1 MNAPE
6 NITPIN
12 LAHEVLMGAKDAM
25 CVEEVT
31 REIVGKKPTKAE
43 LKPVAKLLKELADLG
58 MIEMKPR
65 TGGVP
70 FYRLIAAPP
79 SVVTHNPHTGT
90 PRNPLD
96 IKSDPAGLL
105 IVKDGEPLKAHQAED
120 RILTPEAEAER
131 EDFEARYGMLGNCSC
146 HISPP
151 CGSCTHPGNPRNQE
165 EDETAWMAA
174 PAGSGLNFGT
184 SPLQFLAPEDYEMP
198 PADPTLL
205 AMANRTLSEQLDEYR
220 GQLAHIATIAADYL
234 PDPSDITTA
243 RAVEIMDMLIEA
255 QKAQIESLSAGLQAK
270 DNELFIQAK
279 VVVDLRERLDA
290 QITQW
295 QTDTGRLAADLRAA
309 MEARSQAINEADRL
323 RAELA
328 TERQAREAL
337 QEQDGVDVK
346 DAAVGYLVRVTK
358 RKPRY
363 VTRPERARDAALA
376 AVRAGAGRAEV
387 LAVVPVGVARRG
399 AEWRGSN
406 PMGKG
411 D

>member
-6 NITPIN
+6 NTPAAYPIN
-12 LAHEVLMGAKDAM
+12 LAHEVLLKSDIAL
-25 CVEEVT
+25 CVEDVA
-31 REIVGKKPTKAE
+31 RAIVGKKPTKADI
-43 LKPVAKLLKELADLG
+43 KPVAKLLKELADLG
-58 MIEMKPR
+58 LIEMEPR
-65 TGGVP
+65 AGGVP
-70 FYRLIAAPP
+70 FYRLITAPTP
-79 SVVTHNPHTGT
+79 EVCDSV
-90 PRNPLD
+90 
-96 IKSDPAGLL
+96 
-105 IVKDGEPLKAHQAED
+105 QAKVSEQTEAPKPE
-120 RILTPEAEAER
+120 RVLTPEAEAER
-131 EDFEARYGMLGNCSC
+131 AQFEAEHGGGNCSC

-151 CGSCTHPGNPRNQE
+151 CASCSHPGNPINQE

-174 PAGSGLNFGT
+174 PAEDQGKPLNFGT
-184 SPLQFLAPEDYEMP
+184 SPELQFLAPEDYEMP

-270 DNELFIQAK
+270 DAELLAQAK
-279 VVVDLRERLDA
+279 VVVDLRDRLDA
-290 QITQW
+290 LTRRSLEDI
-295 QTDTGRLAADLRAA
+295 DLLTGKNHKLHDEIEHLR
-309 MEARSQAINEADRL
+309 S
-323 RAELA
+323 ELA
-328 TERQAREAL
+328 SERQAR
-337 QEQDGVDVK
+337 QQDQADAVDVK

>member
-31 REIVGKKPTKAE
+31 RAIIGKKPTKADI
-43 LKPVAKLLKELADLG
+43 KPVAKLLKELADLG
-58 MIEMKPR
+58 LIEMEPR
-65 TGGVP
+65 AGAVP
-70 FYRLIAAPP
+70 FYRLIVASESLPTKTYPP
-79 SVVTHNPHTGT
+79 ETLRAMIEEH
-90 PRNPLD
+90 
-96 IKSDPAGLL
+96 
-105 IVKDGEPLKAHQAED
+105 
-120 RILTPEAEAER
+120 EAEK
-131 EDFEARYGMLGNCSC
+131 
-146 HISPP
+146 
-151 CGSCTHPGNPRNQE
+151 
-165 EDETAWMAA
+165 
-174 PAGSGLNFGT
+174 AGELS
-184 SPLQFLAPEDYEMP
+184 FLAPEDYEMP
-198 PADPTLL
+198 PADPALL
-205 AMANRTLSEQLDEYR
+205 ASANR
-220 GQLAHIATIAADYL
+220 
-234 PDPSDITTA
+234 
-243 RAVEIMDMLIEA
+243 MLCDRLE
-255 QKAQIESLSAGLQAK
+255 AK
-270 DNELFIQAK
+270 DAELLAQAK
-279 VVVDLRERLDA
+279 VVIDLRNRLDA
-290 QITQW
+290 LTQQW
-295 QTDTGRLAADLRAA
+295 EADTGRITADLRAA
-309 MEARSQAINEADRL
+309 LESRSQVINEADRL

>member
-58 MIEMKPR
+58 LIEMEPR
-65 TGGVP
+65 AGGVP
-70 FYRLIAAPP
+70 FYRLIVASESLPTKTYPP
-79 SVVTHNPHTGT
+79 ETLRAMIEEHE
-90 PRNPLD
+90 
-96 IKSDPAGLL
+96 AE
-105 IVKDGEPLKAHQAED
+105 KDGEP
-120 RILTPEAEAER
+120 
-131 EDFEARYGMLGNCSC
+131 S
-146 HISPP
+146 
-151 CGSCTHPGNPRNQE
+151 
-165 EDETAWMAA
+165 
-174 PAGSGLNFGT
+174 
-184 SPLQFLAPEDYEMP
+184 FLAPEDYEMP
-198 PADPTLL
+198 PANPALL
-205 AMANRTLSEQLDEYR
+205 ASANR
-220 GQLAHIATIAADYL
+220 
-234 PDPSDITTA
+234 
-243 RAVEIMDMLIEA
+243 MLCDRLE
-255 QKAQIESLSAGLQAK
+255 AK
-270 DNELFIQAK
+270 DAELLAQAK
-279 VVVDLRERLDA
+279 VVIDLRNRLDA
-290 QITQW
+290 LTQQW
-295 QTDTGRLAADLRAA
+295 EADTGRITADLRAA
-309 MEARSQAINEADRL
+309 LESRSQVINEADRL

-363 VTRPERARDAALA
+363 VTRPERALDAALA

>member
-31 REIVGKKPTKAE
+31 REIVGKKPTKADI
-43 LKPVAKLLKELADLG
+43 KPVAKLLKELADLG
-58 MIEMKPR
+58 LIEMEPR
-65 TGGVP
+65 AGGVP
-70 FYRLIAAPP
+70 FYRLIVASESLPTKTYPP
-79 SVVTHNPHTGT
+79 ETLRAMIEEH
-90 PRNPLD
+90 
-96 IKSDPAGLL
+96 
-105 IVKDGEPLKAHQAED
+105 
-120 RILTPEAEAER
+120 EAEK
-131 EDFEARYGMLGNCSC
+131 
-146 HISPP
+146 
-151 CGSCTHPGNPRNQE
+151 
-165 EDETAWMAA
+165 
-174 PAGSGLNFGT
+174 AGELS
-184 SPLQFLAPEDYEMP
+184 FLAPEDYEMP
-198 PADPTLL
+198 PADPALL
-205 AMANRTLSEQLDEYR
+205 ASANR
-220 GQLAHIATIAADYL
+220 
-234 PDPSDITTA
+234 
-243 RAVEIMDMLIEA
+243 MLCDRLE
-255 QKAQIESLSAGLQAK
+255 AK
-270 DNELFIQAK
+270 DAELLAQAK
-279 VVVDLRERLDA
+279 VVVDLRNRLDA
-290 QITQW
+290 LTQQW
-295 QTDTGRLAADLRAA
+295 EADTGRITADLRAA
-309 MEARSQAINEADRL
+309 LESRSQVINEADRL

-337 QEQDGVDVK
+337 QEEDGVDVK

-363 VTRPERARDAALA
+363 VTQPERARDAALA

>member
-31 REIVGKKPTKAE
+31 REIVGKKPTKADI
-43 LKPVAKLLKELADLG
+43 KPVAKLLKELADLG
-58 MIEMKPR
+58 LIEMEPR
-65 TGGVP
+65 AGGVP
-70 FYRLIAAPP
+70 FYRLIVASE
-79 SVVTHNPHTGT
+79 SVPKTLRATIEEHEAN
-90 PRNPLD
+90 D
-96 IKSDPAGLL
+96 AG
-105 IVKDGEPLKAHQAED
+105 
-120 RILTPEAEAER
+120 EA
-131 EDFEARYGMLGNCSC
+131 
-146 HISPP
+146 
-151 CGSCTHPGNPRNQE
+151 Q
-165 EDETAWMAA
+165 W
-174 PAGSGLNFGT
+174 
-184 SPLQFLAPEDYEMP
+184 LAPEDYEMP
-198 PADPTLL
+198 PADPVLL
-205 AMANRTLSEQLDEYR
+205 AMANKMLGDRLDGVAHVLR
-220 GQLAHIATIAADYL
+220 GCGLPLLADTSGAEDLQPKVAALAGAYQMAMADL
-234 PDPSDITTA
+234 RSH
-243 RAVEIMDMLIEA
+243 EA
-255 QKAQIESLSAGLQAK
+255 CLEAK
-270 DNELFIQAK
+270 DAELLAQAK
-279 VVVDLRERLDA
+279 VVVDLRDRLDA
-290 QITQW
+290 LTQQW
-295 QTDTGRLAADLRAA
+295 EADTGRITADLRAA
-309 MEARSQAINEADRL
+309 LESRSQVINESDRL

-337 QEQDGVDVK
+337 QEQSDAVDVK

-363 VTRPERARDAALA
+363 VTKPERARDAALA